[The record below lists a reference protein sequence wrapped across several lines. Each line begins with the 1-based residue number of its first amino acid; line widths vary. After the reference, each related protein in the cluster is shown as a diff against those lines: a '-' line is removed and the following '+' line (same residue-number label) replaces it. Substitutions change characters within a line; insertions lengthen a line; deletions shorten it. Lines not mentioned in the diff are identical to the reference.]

1 MSSST
6 SQVDKILVKICVGT
20 ACFVLGASE
29 LQDIAERVPAEWLDR
44 VEFRGVNCL
53 GICKDNAF
61 GRAPCVMIND
71 EILSEATPSRVIE
84 RLQQLLD
91 A

>member
-1 MSSST
+1 MTSST
-6 SQVDKILVKICVGT
+6 SQTDKILVKVCVGT

-29 LQDIAERVPAEWLDR
+29 LQDIAERVPTKWLEYI
-44 VEFRGVNCL
+44 EFRGVNCL
-53 GICKDNAF
+53 EICKDNEF
-61 GRAPCVMIND
+61 GRAPYVMINN
-71 EILSEATPSRVIE
+71 EILSEATPQRVIE